1 MKINKCRNCNNK
13 ELLKLF
19 SLGNLAFTGKFSKLK
34 NIKKAQLRLSI
45 CKNCK
50 LVQLTDSYNLKYLYG
65 ADYGYRTGLNQ
76 TMTKHVK
83 NVVKFLE
90 KKTLLCDGEAVLDI
104 ASNDG
109 TLLNFYKKD
118 NFRFGIDPILKKYIK
133 YYKDINHKVADFFSL
148 NKIKN
153 VYHGK
158 FKIITAL
165 SVFYD
170 LEDPNKFLSEVE
182 KLISDDGIIL
192 IEFADL
198 YSILKYNMFDAIC
211 HEHLAYYT
219 SKIIISMCKKNNLK
233 IIDIKRNNV
242 NGGSVQYYITK
253 KDSKYLT
260 SKRIEKILNSE
271 KYYNLEKKETFTNF
285 FLKIKKIKNELV
297 ALIKKVKLKNKKI
310 HGYGASTK
318 GNVLLQYFKLNNKHI
333 EFIAER
339 NPQKYNLYTPGTNI
353 KIISENKSRSLKP
366 DYYIVLPWHFKKEIL
381 RREKKTIN
389 NGSKFIFPLPSLEV
403 YE

>member
-1 MKINKCRNCNNK
+1 MKINKCRCCNNK

-19 SLGNLAFTGKFSKLK
+19 SLGDLAFTGKFSKYK
-34 NIKKAQLRLSI
+34 NIKKAPLRLSI
-45 CKNCK
+45 CTNCK
-50 LVQLTDSYNLKYLYG
+50 LVQLTDTYKLKFLYG

-90 KKTLLCDGEAVLDI
+90 KKTLLGNGEAVLDI

-109 TLLNFYKKD
+109 TLLNFYKK
-118 NFRFGIDPILKKYIK
+118 NNIRVGIDPVIKKYLK
-133 YYKDINHKVADFFSL
+133 YYKNINHKIVDFFSL

-153 VYHGK
+153 IYPGK

-182 KLISDDGIIL
+182 KLLSNDGIIL

-233 IIDIKRNNV
+233 IIDIKRNSI
-242 NGGSVQYYITK
+242 NGGSIQYYITK
-253 KDSKYLT
+253 KNSKYLIN
-260 SKRIEKILNSE
+260 KRIKKILNIE
-271 KYYNLEKKETFTNF
+271 KYYNLEKRETFIKF
-285 FLKIKKIKNELV
+285 FFKIKKIKKELV
-297 ALIKKVKLKNKKI
+297 TLVKNLKLKDKRI

-353 KIISENKSRSLKP
+353 KIISEKKSRSLKP
-366 DYYIVLPWHFKKEIL
+366 DYYIVLPWHFKEEIL
-381 RREKKTIN
+381 SREKKTIN
-389 NGSKFIFPLPSLEV
+389 SGSKFIFPLPNLEV
-403 YE
+403 YG